1 MILAT
6 LDAVLD
12 LKNLQLLLAI
22 PSSLG
27 GIMALYQL
35 AAMRRRN
42 KLKFDL
48 EMLKYYKEIDAS
60 SPHYL
65 IMKQKI
71 EREIQKCY
79 PAPGDIR
86 TDLDRSDIF
95 WGCLSI
101 LAGGIIFSITKEN
114 KLLYGLAIGCFLAG
128 FYGVYLGFERKILNK
143 KRKRAL
149 QALKSPS
156 TVLGAKHQLN

>member
-1 MILAT
+1 MILGA
-6 LDAVLD
+6 LDAILNSEN
-12 LKNLQLLLAI
+12 LKLLLAI

-60 SPHYL
+60 SPLYL
-65 IMKQKI
+65 MMKQKI
-71 EREIQKCY
+71 ERKIQKCY

-101 LAGGIIFSITKEN
+101 LAGGIILSITQEN

-128 FYGVYLGFERKILNK
+128 FYGVYLGFERKILYK
-143 KRKRAL
+143 KRRKAL
-149 QALKSPS
+149 QAFKS
-156 TVLGAKHQLN
+156 LQQL